1 MLFKGTKNHLR
12 VIFAADPSQQ
22 GFCHRQG
29 PATIAFQRF
38 QQRTD
43 MPVILAPGKEG
54 QTMQPPAKR
63 HGFGTDSRSLGQKPA
78 SLATIFSLMQRTQ
91 AFHLGIRGA
100 GDRIGQVQGQYFLSQ
115 QNDWQTNF
123 LF

>member
-1 MLFKGTKNHLR
+1 
-12 VIFAADPSQQ
+12 
-22 GFCHRQG
+22 
-29 PATIAFQRF
+29 
-38 QQRTD
+38 
-43 MPVILAPGKEG
+43 
-54 QTMQPPAKR
+54 
-63 HGFGTDSRSLGQKPA
+63 
-78 SLATIFSLMQRTQ
+78 MQRTQ